1 MLSGIELHLMRCC
14 PGWCRAKAEGHE
26 RIAPQRARMLSNR
39 PYVANQSLAN
49 FPNSVCHTG
58 KL

>member
-1 MLSGIELHLMRCC
+1 MSRFTPPIQRHVRQ
-14 PGWCRAKAEGHE
+14 E